1 VGRFLTEDE
10 RQRLAARLQRLVGK
24 TSESPA
30 LAP

>member
-10 RQRLAARLQRLVGK
+10 RQRVAARLRSLVGK

-30 LAP
+30 LAS